1 MFSSLAARHGQHAP
15 SSSAAYLLA
24 TRPCPP
30 PPPALPPDRMR
41 QASWRACFHVKLSV
55 TPKCVVQLLEAEE
68 EEGDD
73 DEEEEEVAV
82 NEDLLDE
89 DEVESLASE
98 EDPAEAEERRK
109 KAAAAAAARK
119 KKSGGGGGKRKKEV
133 SDSSEA
139 SSDDDDDDDDD
150 EEEEEG
156 NIMGGKKK
164 KGGQLGKQRRK
175 IRKIKDDAE
184 LGQATKEVQRQE
196 AERRK
201 WEEELRKNPGNVS
214 YDRGIINPFSESG
227 YHVRIHDDL
236 AGRMK
241 DHQLEGVRFMWLRLM
256 DGRTKG
262 ARGGLGSLAALDE
275 NDKGAG
281 CILAHNMGLGKT
293 FQVVTLLHTIA
304 SNIPPDNKE
313 LRRMLVLGPVNTMH
327 NWKAELKRFLPSSGH
342 TAGILEVTVLDEAG
356 KTNEARC
363 EALSRWFSRGG
374 VMCMGYEMYRNLV
387 LGQRVKDKKMKEKFD
402 RYLRDPGPGIVIAD
416 EGHIL
421 RNHKSKVVANPKTIH
436 PSNHTL
442 NPKPCILP

>member
-1 MFSSLAARHGQHAP
+1 MFSSLAACMTSTRRHR
-15 SSSAAYLLA
+15 LLA
-24 TRPCPP
+24 YPRATLSCPP
-30 PPPALPPDRMR
+30 PPPALPPERTR
-41 QASWRACFHVKLSV
+41 QASWRVCSHVKLSV
-55 TPKCVVQLLEAEE
+55 TPNCVVQLLEAEE

-73 DEEEEEVAV
+73 DEEEEEEGGEVAA

-150 EEEEEG
+150 DEDEEERD
-156 NIMGGKKK
+156 IMGGKKK

-214 YDRGIINPFSESG
+214 YDRGIINPLSESG

-304 SNIPPDNKE
+304 SNIPPDNIE

-363 EALSRWFSRGG
+363 EALRVWFNRGG

-387 LGQRVKDKKMKEKFD
+387 LGQRVKDKELKKRFD

-421 RNHKSKVVANPKTIH
+421 RNHKSKVVANPR
-436 PSNHTL
+436 PHTL
-442 NPKPCILP
+442 RTTP